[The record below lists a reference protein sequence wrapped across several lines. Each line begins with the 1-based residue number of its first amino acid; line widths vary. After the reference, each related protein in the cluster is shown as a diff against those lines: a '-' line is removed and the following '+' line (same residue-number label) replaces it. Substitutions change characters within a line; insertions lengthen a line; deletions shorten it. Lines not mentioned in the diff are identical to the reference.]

1 MLIEL
6 KSTFCRIVKFVD
18 NNFELDVRTDKENE
32 TVWLTQEEL
41 SILFDVNVP
50 AVNKHILNII
60 KDGELDNSTISIL
73 EKVQFEGERQ
83 VKRKIKL
90 YNLDMIISVGYRV
103 KSQRGI
109 IFRRWANKVLKE
121 YLIQGYSINNKR
133 LEKLNKVIDIQNKML
148 ASTLNIDSYEL
159 TEVIKTYTNALDLL
173 DDYDHQRLE
182 KPKGN
187 DTIYK
192 IEYNE
197 ARIII
202 DSMKFNNDS
211 NLFGV
216 EKENGKLNG
225 ILEAV
230 YQNVFGTE
238 LYPTIEDKAA
248 HLLYFLVKDH
258 PFADGC
264 KRIAA
269 TLFLEFLN
277 KNKRLVKNGKL
288 VISNNTLVAITLLT
302 AESKPD
308 EMEIIIMS
316 KLGDKIKE
324 IRTSNNLTL
333 QEFAD

>member
-1 MLIEL
+1 MENKYEVL
-6 KSTFCRIVKFVD
+6 KFVD
-18 NNFELDVRTDKENE
+18 NDFELEVRADMVND
-32 TVWLTQEEL
+32 TVWLTQEE
-41 SILFDVNVP
+41 IAKLFGK
-50 AVNKHILNII
+50 AR
-60 KDGELDNSTISIL
+60 STITEHINNIFSDKELNENTSVGISDIS
-73 EKVQFEGERQ
+73 GNHRPA
-83 VKRKIKL
+83 KL
-90 YNLDMIISVGYRV
+90 YNLDVILSVGYRV
-103 KSQRGI
+103 NSKKGI
-109 IFRRWANKVLKE
+109 MFRRWANKVLKD
-121 YLIQGYSINNKR
+121 YLIKGYSINDKR
-133 LEKLNKVIDIQNKML
+133 LEKLNKVIDVQNRML
-148 ASTLNIDSYEL
+148 ASALNIDNYEL
-159 TEVIKTYTNALDLL
+159 SEVIKTYTNALDLL

-197 ARIII
+197 AKIII

-238 LYPTIEDKAA
+238 LYPTLEDKAA

-277 KNKRLVKNGKL
+277 KNKRLVKNGK
-288 VISNNTLVAITLLT
+288 
-302 AESKPD
+302 
-308 EMEIIIMS
+308 
-316 KLGDKIKE
+316 
-324 IRTSNNLTL
+324 
-333 QEFAD
+333 

>member
-1 MLIEL
+1 MEN
-6 KSTFCRIVKFVD
+6 KYDVVKFVD
-18 NNFELDVRTDKENE
+18 NDFELEVRADMVND
-32 TVWLTQEEL
+32 TVWLTQEE
-41 SILFDVNVP
+41 IAKLFGK
-50 AVNKHILNII
+50 AR
-60 KDGELDNSTISIL
+60 STITEHINNIFSDKELNENTSVGISDIS
-73 EKVQFEGERQ
+73 GNHRPA
-83 VKRKIKL
+83 KL
-90 YNLDMIISVGYRV
+90 YNLDVILSVGYRV
-103 KSQRGI
+103 NSKKGI
-109 IFRRWANKVLKE
+109 MFRRWANKVLKD
-121 YLIQGYSINNKR
+121 YLIKGYSINDKR
-133 LEKLNKVIDIQNKML
+133 LEKLNKVIDVQNRML
-148 ASTLNIDSYEL
+148 ASALSIDNYEL
-159 TEVIKTYTNALDLL
+159 SEVIKTYTNALDLL

-197 ARIII
+197 ARVII

-238 LYPTIEDKAA
+238 LYPTLEDKAA

-302 AESKPD
+302 AESKPE
-308 EMEIIIMS
+308 EMEIIINVIMHLLS
-316 KLGDKIKE
+316 D
-324 IRTSNNLTL
+324 NN
-333 QEFAD
+333 E

>member
-1 MLIEL
+1 MKKFE
-6 KSTFCRIVKFVD
+6 IVKFVD
-18 NNFELDVRTDKENE
+18 DDFELDVRTDIKNE
-32 TVWLTQEEL
+32 TVWLTQKEMAV
-41 SILFDVNVP
+41 LFAVSTDNVGL
-50 AVNKHILNII
+50 HIKNII
-60 KDGELDNSTISIL
+60 AENELDDSTTEESSVVQI
-73 EKVQFEGERQ
+73 EGNRKVT
-83 VKRKIKL
+83 RKIKI

-148 ASTLNIDSYEL
+148 ASALNIDSYEL

-187 DTIYK
+187 ETIYK
-192 IEYNE
+192 IEYDE
-197 ARIII
+197 ARKII

-216 EKENGKLNG
+216 EKEDGKLNG
-225 ILEAV
+225 ILEAI
-230 YQNVFGTE
+230 YQNVFDTE

-258 PFADGC
+258 PFTDGC

-288 VISNNTLVAITLLT
+288 IISNNTLVAITLLT
-302 AESKPD
+302 AESKPE
-308 EMEIIIMS
+308 EMEIMVNVLMHLLS
-316 KLGDKIKE
+316 GD
-324 IRTSNNLTL
+324 NN
-333 QEFAD
+333 E